1 MLKEIFYDNNRMYVA
16 VIENGAFII
25 VYENGTA
32 LDLQGQKYK
41 LISHIDENSETVI
54 DCWQLSE

>member
-1 MLKEIFYDNNRMYVA
+1 MYVA